1 MTLTYYLS
9 MVVTLL
15 TSTHGKAD
23 FDLFIW
29 LKCLIALKAIL
40 KSTVVRYCFKNSSI
54 RYAVEDTFHYIL
66 LACFWTPH
74 VLYVFAKTHTKC
86 LGYGTITFP
95 WRECDVWQIC
105 KSKGTCFFFS
115 EYVQNSACYD
125 VFIGFQ
131 GQSVVN
137 FWPKLPQKPKCLN
150 LTVLGVIAFTAC
162 REVARIITSHRLA
175 TRCTNHYETSWIGAE
190 RVQVEGTHDAAKGIK
205 ESIMKLLFRSDKY
218 CGNIINCNI
227 LSE

>member
-1 MTLTYYLS
+1 MFLNASRFVCVCQNTYKVFGLWHYNVPVTWMWRVANMQKQRNLFFLS
-9 MVVTLL
+9 E
-15 TSTHGKAD
+15 
-23 FDLFIW
+23 I
-29 LKCLIALKAIL
+29 
-40 KSTVVRYCFKNSSI
+40 
-54 RYAVEDTFHYIL
+54 
-66 LACFWTPH
+66 
-74 VLYVFAKTHTKC
+74 
-86 LGYGTITFP
+86 
-95 WRECDVWQIC
+95 
-105 KSKGTCFFFS
+105 
-115 EYVQNSACYD
+115 VQNSACYD

-150 LTVLGVIAFTAC
+150 LAVLGVIAFTAC
-162 REVARIITSHRLA
+162 REEVARIITSHRLA

-190 RVQVEGTHDAAKGIK
+190 RVQVEGTHDAVKGIK